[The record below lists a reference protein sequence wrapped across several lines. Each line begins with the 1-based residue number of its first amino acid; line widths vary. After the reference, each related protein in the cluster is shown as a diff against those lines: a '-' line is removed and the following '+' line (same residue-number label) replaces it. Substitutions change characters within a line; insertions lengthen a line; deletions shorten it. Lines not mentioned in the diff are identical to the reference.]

1 MSRSA
6 LTKQRTTIL
15 AGAVAVA
22 ASMVP
27 DATAGQWRDG
37 QFADGVEPL
46 RGEFHLH
53 AGLAVPVGEFQN
65 HVNLGGGGGL
75 GGLLFLDRRGLA
87 ALRLDGSFVVY
98 GHESYRTPLS
108 PTVPF
113 VDVDVSTSNSILSL
127 GLGPQ
132 VYLGSGPLRPYFFG
146 TAGFAYFVTQ
156 TSVSGSEYDEPF
168 ATTTNFDDFSLALSA
183 GGGLSVSLREGDNPV
198 SLDLSAHYQ
207 HNGLTEYL
215 TDGAENLR
223 RLPPGGWR
231 AYPIQSDANLVTYR
245 VGVAIGM
252 R

>member
-1 MSRSA
+1 M
-6 LTKQRTTIL
+6 L
-15 AGAVAVA
+15 AGAVAMAVG
-22 ASMVP
+22 MVP
-27 DATAGQWRDG
+27 DAAAGQWRDA
-37 QFADGVEPL
+37 QFADGAEAL

-65 HVNLGGGGGL
+65 HVNLGGGGGM

-98 GHESYRTPLS
+98 GHDSYRTPLS

-113 VDVDVSTSNSILSL
+113 VDVDVRTTNSILSL

-146 TAGFAYFVTQ
+146 TAGFAYFVTE
-156 TSVSGSEYDEPF
+156 TSVSGHEYDEPF
-168 ATTTNFDDFSLALSA
+168 ASSTNFDDFSLALSA
-183 GGGLSVSLREGDNPV
+183 GGGLSVSLREGEHPI

-215 TDGAENLR
+215 TGGTDNLD
-223 RLPPGGWR
+223 RLPRGRWR
-231 AYPIQSDANLVTYR
+231 ANPIQSDANLVTYR
-245 VGVAIGM
+245 VGVVIGV